1 MDTVTIFRNYQ
12 DTEFYLYDHLS
23 GVMTM
28 LVNDGCMKGIYTR
41 CDSGAANLS
50 RKFHREQVE
59 GVPVEHRLFE
69 PLERN
74 ACSELFIEVIDGI
87 NRNLVH
93 SFESENL

>member
-1 MDTVTIFRNYQ
+1 MDTVTVFRNYQ
-12 DTEFYLYDHLS
+12 NTEFYFYDHLS

-59 GVPVEHRLFE
+59 GVPVENRLFE

-74 ACSELFIEVIDGI
+74 KFSELFIEVVDGI

>member
-1 MDTVTIFRNYQ
+1 MDTSTTFQNYER
-12 DTEFYLYDHLS
+12 TEFYHYDHLS
-23 GVMTM
+23 GVMTL
-28 LVNDGCMKGIYTR
+28 LVSHGCQKGIHTR
-41 CDSGAANLS
+41 CDSGAANLA

-74 ACSELFIEVIDGI
+74 AFTELFIEVIDGI

-93 SFESENL
+93 SIQSENL